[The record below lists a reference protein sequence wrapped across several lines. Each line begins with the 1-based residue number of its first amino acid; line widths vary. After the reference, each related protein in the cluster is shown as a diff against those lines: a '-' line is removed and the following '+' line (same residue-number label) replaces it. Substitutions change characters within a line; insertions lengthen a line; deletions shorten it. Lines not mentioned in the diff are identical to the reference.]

1 MAAVGGHRTPCLP
14 HPTPSYI
21 HSAFLFLRQGPPVQ
35 PVISIQQLSKTY
47 ASGHP
52 ALQQIDLDIRQGEIF
67 ALLGPNG
74 AGKSTLIALLTRL
87 YDLQQ
92 GDIRI
97 FGHSLRDEPRQA
109 LRQLGVVFQQSTL
122 DLDLSVQQNLA
133 YHAALHGMPR
143 REAQARIDEE
153 LLRQDLAERRHDKVR
168 TLNGGHRRRVE
179 IARALLHQPR
189 LLLLDEASAGLD
201 PASRLAL
208 GRHVRN
214 LCREQDLCVL
224 QASENAERWL
234 GSAAP
239 ELLGR
244 TFADLISD
252 SFDLRAQ
259 MQYLPVDE
267 VFPFH
272 IGDVELRQPSPDCM
286 DVRLPRPLPSRLPAT
301 SASPMSSGWIAGP

>member
-1 MAAVGGHRTPCLP
+1 MNALEVRGVSFAYG
-14 HPTPSYI
+14 
-21 HSAFLFLRQGPPVQ
+21 ARQALTGLDFE
-35 PVISIQQLSKTY
+35 LS
-47 ASGHP
+47 SGRF
-52 ALQQIDLDIRQGEIF
+52 A

-92 GDIRI
+92 GDIQI
-97 FGHSLRDEPRQA
+97 FGHSLAREPRQA

-153 LLRQDLAERRHDKVR
+153 LERQDLGERRHEKVR

-214 LCREQDLCVL
+214 LCREQGLSVL
-224 QASENAERWL
+224 WTTHLLDEIEP
-234 GSAAP
+234 GD
-239 ELLGR
+239 ELLILHRGER
-244 TFADLISD
+244 VARGKAADFGD
-252 SFDLRAQ
+252 DL
-259 MQYLPVDE
+259 
-267 VFPFH
+267 
-272 IGDVELRQPSPDCM
+272 
-286 DVRLPRPLPSRLPAT
+286 AT
-301 SASPMSSGWIAGP
+301 SFARLTGDEALGRGYVREAIRPKRADDSSDTVPVRAAHPTREARP